1 MIPPFVVVYSPRR
14 TRISL
19 TIRPEDGMLEV
30 RAPEGFPR
38 SRIEAVLARN
48 PELIASLRKR
58 GEAVRR
64 QLPRFRFEEGEFF
77 LLRGRWYPL
86 KFSRRLLCFDEAFLV
101 PAGTPEE
108 VKKSLEKLYRQL
120 ALSHLE
126 QRTGEL
132 AAHFGITYRSIRIGG
147 ASGRWGSCSSDGN
160 LNFTWRLIQCPD
172 EVIDYVVIHEL
183 AHRLE
188 LNHSDRF
195 WAEVRR
201 MCPDFEQHRAY
212 LNENSL
218 RYSGW

>member
-1 MIPPFVVVYSPRR
+1 MIPPFVVTTSPRR

-19 TIRPEDGMLEV
+19 TIRPSDGMLEV
-30 RAPEGFPR
+30 RAPEGFSR
-38 SRIEAVLARN
+38 SRIEAILARN
-48 PELIASLRKR
+48 PALIASLVKR
-58 GEAVRR
+58 GEAARR

-86 KFSRRLLCFDEAFLV
+86 RFSHRVVAFDEAFLV
-101 PAGTPEE
+101 PAGNPDE
-108 VKKSLEKLYRQL
+108 VKKTLGKLYRRL
-120 ALSHLE
+120 ALEHL
-126 QRTGEL
+126 QNRAAEL
-132 AAHFGITYRSIRIGG
+132 AAKFGLSYDGLHING
-147 ASGRWGSCSSDGN
+147 ATSRWGSCSSDGK

-183 AHRLE
+183 AHRIE

-201 MCPDFEQHRAY
+201 MCPDFETHREY
-212 LNENSL
+212 LRENSL

>member
-101 PAGTPEE
+101 PAGTAVMLYSDTLHYSPCSVGDSAFQCIIVLPEGTNYP
-108 VKKSLEKLYRQL
+108 SEK
-120 ALSHLE
+120 E
-126 QRTGEL
+126 NVQRTEEDKLLCMKNKWVLTHPDSGEPYFPGL
-132 AAHFGITYRSIRIGG
+132 KGDIIT
-147 ASGRWGSCSSDGN
+147 
-160 LNFTWRLIQCPD
+160 
-172 EVIDYVVIHEL
+172 V
-183 AHRLE
+183 
-188 LNHSDRF
+188 
-195 WAEVRR
+195 
-201 MCPDFEQHRAY
+201 
-212 LNENSL
+212 
-218 RYSGW
+218 

>member
-108 VKKSLEKLYRQL
+108 VKKSLEKLWNSGPGNLRR
-120 ALSHLE
+120 ASASP
-126 QRTGEL
+126 T
-132 AAHFGITYRSIRIGG
+132 G
-147 ASGRWGSCSSDGN
+147 ASASAAPRGAGGRAAATGISISPG
-160 LNFTWRLIQCPD
+160 
-172 EVIDYVVIHEL
+172 
-183 AHRLE
+183 
-188 LNHSDRF
+188 
-195 WAEVRR
+195 
-201 MCPDFEQHRAY
+201 
-212 LNENSL
+212 
-218 RYSGW
+218 G